1 MTIRRGFFWLHLT
14 AGCVAGIV
22 ILVMSI
28 TGILLAFEKQILARA
43 EREYRTVAPAPGSA
57 CLPIKEILA
66 KAQAAQSAAPTN
78 VTWHPDPSASL
89 EIAFGRER
97 LIFVNPYTGLA
108 IGEGARSLRKF
119 FKSVEDRHRWLG
131 ARLEKRKI
139 TRAVTGACNLAFLF
153 LVCSG
158 LYLWWPKSWAR
169 FLPNAVL
176 FRSGLQGKA
185 REFNW
190 HTVIGFWCCLPL
202 FVIVLCGVVMSY
214 PWASNLVYRTAGDAP
229 PPPASQLTG
238 AAPSQ
243 RDASRQPAA
252 SLTAFDNLDELCSH
266 AENRVARW
274 QSISLKLPA
283 SPKESTVTFTIDT
296 GNGGQPSRRSQLT
309 LDQKTGNEVRWEPYS
324 SNTRG
329 RRWRI
334 SMRFAHTGEVF
345 GLLGQAIAALASL
358 GAAFLV
364 YTGISMAL
372 RRWLA

>member
-14 AGCVAGIV
+14 AGSVAGIV
-22 ILVMSI
+22 ILIMSV

-43 EREYRTVAPAPGSA
+43 EREYRTVAPAAGA
-57 CLPIKEILA
+57 ARLPMKEILA
-66 KAQAAQSAAPTN
+66 KVQSAQSASPTN

-97 LIFVNPYTGLA
+97 MIFVNPYTGLA
-108 IGEGARSLRKF
+108 IGEGSKNLRKF
-119 FKSVEDRHRWLG
+119 FKGVEDWHRWLG
-131 ARLEKRKI
+131 AGLEKRKI
-139 TRAVTGACNLAFLF
+139 TRAITGACNLAFLF

-176 FRSGLQGKA
+176 FRSGLKGKA

-190 HTVIGFWCCLPL
+190 HTVIGFWCCIPL

-214 PWASNLVYRTAGDAP
+214 PWASNLVYRAAGDTP
-229 PPPASQLTG
+229 PPPASQQAG
-238 AAPSQ
+238 APSQ
-243 RDASRQPAA
+243 RDASRPSAA
-252 SLTAFDNLDELCSH
+252 SPVPLDALDDLCTR
-266 AENRVARW
+266 AEHRVLGW
-274 QSISLKLPA
+274 QSINLRLPA
-283 SPKESTVTFTIDT
+283 SPKESTVTFMIDT

-324 SNTRG
+324 SASRG

-334 SMRFAHTGEVF
+334 SMRFAHTGEIF
-345 GLLGQAIAALASL
+345 GLVGQGIAALASL

>member
-1 MTIRRGFFWLHLT
+1 MTIRRGIFWLHLT
-14 AGCVAGIV
+14 AGSVAGIV
-22 ILVMSI
+22 ILIMSV
-28 TGILLAFEKQILARA
+28 TGILLAFEKQILVRA
-43 EREYRTVAPAPGSA
+43 EREYRAVAPVAGA
-57 CLPIKEILA
+57 ARLPMKEILA
-66 KAQAAQSAAPTN
+66 KVQSAQSASPTN
-78 VTWHPDPSASL
+78 VTWHPDSSASF
-89 EIAFGRER
+89 EIAFGREH

-108 IGEGARSLRKF
+108 IGEGAKSLRKF
-119 FKSVEDRHRWLG
+119 FKSVEDWHRWLG
-131 ARLEKRKI
+131 AGLEKRKI

-158 LYLWWPKSWAR
+158 LCLWWPKSWTR

-190 HTVIGFWCCLPL
+190 HTVIGFWCCIPL
-202 FVIVLCGVVMSY
+202 FVIVLCGLVMSY
-214 PWASNLVYRTAGDAP
+214 PWASNLVYRAAGDTP
-229 PPPASQLTG
+229 PPSASQQAG

-243 RDASRQPAA
+243 RDASRPSAA
-252 SLTAFDNLDELCSH
+252 SPVALAALDDLCTR
-266 AENRVARW
+266 AEHRVAGW
-274 QSISLKLPA
+274 QSINLRLPA
-283 SPKESTVTFTIDT
+283 SPKESTVTFMIDT

-309 LDQKTGNEVRWEPYS
+309 LDQKTGNEVSWEPYS
-324 SNTRG
+324 SSSRG

-345 GLLGQAIAALASL
+345 GLLGQGIAALASL

-372 RRWLA
+372 RRWFA